1 MQNQKIWKS
10 HPRWQTQGLSPC
22 CWKLSG
28 GWPWCFLHLTS
39 IRTSI
44 RVHFLVQQSKEVLN
58 PVKPGV
64 ARFNYCN
71 FWYVP
76 WDTLCTA
83 PAGAFFKTVTAH
95 GVMARFFCRSL
106 WGMETTA
113 VNKGWNAMMD
123 ESYLNITMKYLG
135 SWRSLGWKDQSEM
148 PWFKCVFLSENTY
161 YRYSYRSTLFNSYM
175 KWSCKRQLWIEM
187 ARVVLHS
194 AICWGKASQHSDS
207 SLTNKTLMTF
217 TVNIFWHSL
226 TQKLPLVPFSNWT
239 FLWVK
244 LRHLILLEVHGI
256 ARSTCAVFGL
266 PALQGTLVHSS
277 HRQTSVQA
285 RTVGRST
292 GRFRLGRSWKDH
304 SRWKCN
310 EESDE
315 VRSRKKRS

>member
-1 MQNQKIWKS
+1 MF
-10 HPRWQTQGLSPC
+10 RGTR
-22 CWKLSG
+22 
-28 GWPWCFLHLTS
+28 F
-39 IRTSI
+39 
-44 RVHFLVQQSKEVLN
+44 VQLQQA
-58 PVKPGV
+58 PVN
-64 ARFNYCN
+64 RC
-71 FWYVP
+71 
-76 WDTLCTA
+76 
-83 PAGAFFKTVTAH
+83 H
-95 GVMARFFCRSL
+95 GVMAKFCCRNR

-135 SWRSLGWKDQSEM
+135 SWRRLGWKDQSEM

-161 YRYSYRSTLFNSYM
+161 YRSTLFNSYM

-207 SLTNKTLMTF
+207 SLTNKTLMTL

-226 TQKLPLVPFSNWT
+226 TQKLPLVPFSNWR
-239 FLWVK
+239 FLWVGFGQFA
-244 LRHLILLEVHGI
+244 EVHGI

-285 RTVGRST
+285 RTVDWVGCDVWGDLGKITRGGSETKYDDPVHTFLRS
-292 GRFRLGRSWKDH
+292 
-304 SRWKCN
+304 
-310 EESDE
+310 
-315 VRSRKKRS
+315 